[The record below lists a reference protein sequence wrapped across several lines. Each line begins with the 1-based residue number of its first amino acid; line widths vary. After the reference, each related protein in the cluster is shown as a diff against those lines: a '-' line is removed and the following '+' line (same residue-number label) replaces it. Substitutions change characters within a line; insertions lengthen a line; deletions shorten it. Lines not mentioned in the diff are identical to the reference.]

1 MKPQTNTQCK
11 HCGYTWNSETN
22 LMWINISNDEG
33 ICNELNY
40 ITENNTELDDYD
52 LGELFKEYIEEN
64 FTTGKYDD
72 IITIYDSWTMRDFSH
87 IEWQTIAHTWRQ
99 P

>member
-1 MKPQTNTQCK
+1 MAN
-11 HCGYTWNSETN
+11 WNSETN

-52 LGELFKEYIEEN
+52 LGELFQEYIEEN

-72 IITIYDSWTMRDFSH
+72 IITIYDSWTMRDFSQ